1 MTAPTVVI
9 TGGTHGMGR
18 AAALALARDHATI
31 VIVARDAARGAIV
44 EVELQRA
51 GAAEV
56 TFVRADLSLMSDVR
70 RAAEEIV
77 ARHARLD
84 VLINNAAGMFP
95 VRAITSEGH
104 EKTFALDYLA
114 PMLLMEQLAPA
125 LEASRAGRIVN
136 VVSKAAERG
145 RLELDDL
152 TLARHYT
159 GLAAYARAKLA
170 LIAGTVDLAERH
182 PALHVNCV
190 HPGMVNTGMPQE
202 LPFYFRLFV
211 KAFGRF
217 LATADEG
224 AARILRLAVGEV
236 GGVVT
241 GAYFDKERQTELPP
255 LARDSSSRASLHET
269 TGRLL
274 AAVSAH

>member
-31 VIVARDAARGAIV
+31 VIVAREAARGAVV
-44 EVELQRA
+44 EGELQQA
-51 GAAEV
+51 GAEEA
-56 TFVRADLSLMSDVR
+56 TFVRADLSLLSDVR
-70 RAAEEIV
+70 RAAEEIL

-114 PMLLMEQLAPA
+114 PMLLMAQLAPA
-125 LEASRAGRIVN
+125 LAASRAGRIVN

-170 LIAGTVDLAERH
+170 LIAGTVDVAERH
-182 PALHVNCV
+182 PALHVNCI

-202 LPFYFRLFV
+202 LPIYFRLFV
-211 KAFGRF
+211 KAFGGF

-224 AARILRLAVGEV
+224 AARILRLAVGEAGRAV
-236 GGVVT
+236 S
-241 GAYFDKERQTELPP
+241 GAYFDKERQTELP
-255 LARDSSSRASLHET
+255 LLTRDSALRARLHEA

-274 AAVSAH
+274 APVPAQ

>member
-1 MTAPTVVI
+1 MTALTVVV

-18 AAALALARDHATI
+18 AAALAFARERATI
-31 VIVARDAARGAIV
+31 VVVARDAARGAAV
-44 EVELQRA
+44 QAELERA
-51 GAAEV
+51 GAAAAL
-56 TFVRADLSLMSDVR
+56 FVRADLSLLSDVR

-84 VLINNAAGMFP
+84 VLINNAAGLFP

-104 EKTFALDYLA
+104 EKTFALNYLA
-114 PMLLMEQLAPA
+114 PMLFSELLAPA
-125 LEASRAGRIVN
+125 LLASRTGRIVN

-152 TLARHYT
+152 TLARRYT
-159 GLAAYARAKLA
+159 GLSAYARAKLA
-170 LIAGTVDLAERH
+170 LIAGTVDLSERY

-202 LPFYFRLFV
+202 LPLYFRLFV
-211 KAFGRF
+211 RAFGRF

-224 AARILRLAVGEV
+224 AARILRLAVGAP
-236 GGVVT
+236 GGDVT

-255 LARDSSSRASLHET
+255 LARDPALRARLHEA

-274 AAVSAH
+274 APVLAQ